1 MPIGYDNAADDK
13 IDGAGSTVLVGW
25 STRGQG
31 KIKRR
36 EEEII
41 KEFIR
46 TMTIAENINILGN
59 YCGKR
64 DVEELTTENL
74 QKKCH
79 ILQADVMVLFGGS
92 ILCGGDVLARAIEH
106 RIAKY
111 FIIVGGAGHTTPTLR
126 ANMNKAYPKINTE
139 NLSEAEIFN
148 SYLKYRYSVQA
159 DYIETKSTNC
169 GNNITFLLEL
179 LEKEKIACNHMIL
192 SQDATMQYRM
202 EMGMRKY
209 RPDMDIINFAT
220 YHAVVQEQNGSLNY
234 NTDIWGMW
242 DMERYISL
250 LLGEIPR
257 LKDDENGYG
266 PKGKGFIAHVDI
278 PQSVENAFDELKHH
292 YSDLIRTANPVF
304 AAAKEMS

>member
-1 MPIGYDNAADDK
+1 M
-13 IDGAGSTVLVGW
+13 
-25 STRGQG
+25 
-31 KIKRR
+31 
-36 EEEII
+36 
-41 KEFIR
+41 
-46 TMTIAENINILGN
+46 EN
-59 YCGKR
+59 
-64 DVEELTTENL
+64 
-74 QKKCH
+74 
-79 ILQADVMVLFGGS
+79 
-92 ILCGGDVLARAIEH
+92 
-106 RIAKY
+106 RIAKC

-126 ANMNKAYPKINTE
+126 AKMNEIYPELKTE

-148 SYLKYRYSVQA
+148 SYLEYRYSVQA

-179 LEKEKIACNHMIL
+179 LERENIACNHIIL

-209 RPDMDIINFAT
+209 RPDMDIINYAT
-220 YHAVVQEQNGSLNY
+220 YHAVVRERKGILHY

-266 PKGKGFIAHVDI
+266 PRGKGFIAHADI
-278 PQSVENAFDELKHH
+278 PQSVENAFGELKQN
-292 YSDLIRTANPVF
+292 YAGLIRAANPEF
-304 AAAKEMS
+304 ATAKEMGGYPQHGAGFYAT